1 MKKLLFSLFFVSGLL
16 IGVAAKAESIKSF
29 KTDIEVNPDASINVV
44 ESIKYDF
51 GGEQKHGIFR
61 DIKIEQNIDATSS
74 YRFGFNLL
82 SVTDATGQK
91 YNYTTNNVGNYI
103 KIKIGDA
110 DKLVTGQKDYI
121 IRYKINGAVNNFSDH
136 DELYWNATGDEWEV
150 PIEQASA
157 SVRVAGTAINKTA
170 CYFGAA
176 GSTVNCANSIVK
188 TDGIFSQNNLAA
200 KQGMTI
206 VAAWPKDFV
215 IVTNRQEYII
225 DKVVETKFAT
235 TFLETFISASFL
247 LFLFLII
254 MLLGGLDAKSK
265 NPIVAQ
271 YSAPSGIR
279 PSEARFFIN
288 RLGFTFSAEIISL
301 AVSGYLK
308 IERISKMFGLS
319 DYNLIKLKDFNGD
332 DYQAKLLRLIFE
344 GSHEVKLTKLRS
356 VSFSNK
362 LMEINRDVTR
372 NLKKAGYLSKDINKK
387 AWNFFAIMITMF
399 LVVVFSI
406 IFINQLNLTI
416 SLFILVAFAIII
428 GILTLVFFFC
438 NKLTEA
444 GADMKNYMQGLKLYL
459 TVAEKDRLDFHNAP
473 EKNPAKFEELLPYA
487 IALGVEKKWVKQFD
501 GILMQNPNWYSD
513 PTMTAFNVV
522 VFSKAMSNFSTAVS
536 SVSAAAG
543 GSGFSGGSAGGGGGG
558 GGGGS
563 W

>member
-1 MKKLLFSLFFVSGLL
+1 MKKLLFSLFFISGLF
-16 IGVAAKAESIKSF
+16 ISVAAKAESIKSF
-29 KTDIEVNPDASINVV
+29 KTDIEVNPDSSINVV
-44 ESIKYDF
+44 EFIKYDF
-51 GGEQKHGIFR
+51 GSEQKHGIFR
-61 DIKIEQNIDATSS
+61 DIKIEQSINATSS
-74 YRFGFNLL
+74 YRFGFDLL

-121 IRYKINGAVNNFSDH
+121 IKYKINGAVNNFSDH

-157 SVRVAGTAINKTA
+157 SVRVTGTSINKTA

-176 GSTVNCANSIVK
+176 GSTANCTNSIVK
-188 TDGIFSQNNLAA
+188 TDGIFSQSNLAA

-215 IVTNRQEYII
+215 TVTNRQEYIV
-225 DKVVETKFAT
+225 DKVAETKFAT
-235 TFLETFISASFL
+235 TFLETFIGASFL

-254 MLLGGLDAKSK
+254 MLSGGLDVKSK

-271 YSAPSGIR
+271 YSAPSDIH

-301 AVSGYLK
+301 AVGGYLK
-308 IERISKMFGLS
+308 IERIPKMFGLS
-319 DYNLIKLKDFNGD
+319 DYNLIKLKDDNGD

-344 GSHEVKLTKLRS
+344 GSHEVKLTKLRGT
-356 VSFSNK
+356 SFSTK
-362 LMEINRDVTR
+362 LMEINRDVTH
-372 NLKKAGYLSKDINKK
+372 NLKKAGYLSKDISKK
-387 AWNFFAIMITMF
+387 AWNFFVIMLTIF
-399 LVVVFSI
+399 LLVVFSI

-416 SLFILVAFAIII
+416 SLFVLVAFAILIA
-428 GILTLVFFFC
+428 ILTLVFFSC
-438 NKLTEA
+438 NKLTET

-459 TVAEKDRLDFHNAP
+459 TVAEKDRLEFHNAP

-487 IALGVEKKWVKQFD
+487 IALGVEKKWTRQFD
-501 GILMQNPNWYSD
+501 GILMQNPSWYSD

-522 VFSKAMSNFSTAVS
+522 VFSKAMSSFSTAVS

>member
-1 MKKLLFSLFFVSGLL
+1 MKKLLFSLFFIVGLL
-16 IGVAAKAESIKSF
+16 IGGVVRAENIKLF
-29 KTDIEVNPDASINVV
+29 KTDIEVNPDSSINVV
-44 ESIKYDF
+44 ESINYDF
-51 GGEQKHGIFR
+51 GSEQKHGIFR
-61 DIKIEQNIDATSS
+61 DIKIEQKIDATSS
-74 YRFGFNLL
+74 YRFGFALL
-82 SVTDATGQK
+82 SVTDVAGQK
-91 YNYTTNNVGNYI
+91 YDYTTERAGDYMKV
-103 KIKIGDA
+103 KIGDA

-121 IRYKINGAVNNFSDH
+121 IKYKINGAINNFSDH

-170 CYFGAA
+170 CYFGTA
-176 GSTVNCANSIVK
+176 GSIASCVDSINK
-188 TDGIFSQNNLAA
+188 TAGVFSQSNLAA

-206 VAAWPKDFV
+206 VAGWPKDFV
-215 IVTNRQEYII
+215 TITNRQDYII
-225 DKVVETKFAT
+225 DKVVQTKFAT
-235 TFLETFISASFL
+235 MFSETFIGASFL
-247 LFLFLII
+247 FFLFLII
-254 MLLGGLDAKSK
+254 MLSGGLDTKSK

-271 YSAPSGIR
+271 YSAPSSIR

-301 AVSGYLK
+301 AVGGYLK
-308 IERISKMFGLS
+308 IERIPKMLGMS
-319 DYNLIKLKDFNGD
+319 DYNLIKLKDVDGD
-332 DYQAKLLRLIFE
+332 DYQAKLSRLIFE
-344 GSHEVKLTKLRS
+344 GSNEVKLTKLRS
-356 VSFSNK
+356 TSFSNK

-387 AWNFFAIMITMF
+387 AWNFFIVMMIIF
-399 LVVVFSI
+399 LFVISSI
-406 IFINQLNLTI
+406 IFINQLNLTL
-416 SLFILVAFAIII
+416 SLIVLAVFAIVIA
-428 GILTLVFFFC
+428 ILTLVFFFC
-438 NKLTEA
+438 NKLTET

-459 TVAEKDRLDFHNAP
+459 TVAEKDRLEFHNAP

-487 IALGVEKKWVKQFD
+487 IALGVEKKWTKQFD
-501 GILMQNPNWYSD
+501 GILRQNPSWYSD

-522 VFSKAMSNFSTAVS
+522 VFSKAMSSFSTAVS